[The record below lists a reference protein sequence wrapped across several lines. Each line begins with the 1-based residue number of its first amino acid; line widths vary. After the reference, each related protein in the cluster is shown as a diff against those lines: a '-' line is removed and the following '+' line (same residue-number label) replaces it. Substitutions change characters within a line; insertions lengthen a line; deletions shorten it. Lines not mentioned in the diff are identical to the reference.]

1 MEIPP
6 LPPGF
11 DRVVEAGIVAA
22 LSWWSGQ
29 RGGRRQG
36 QGEGRAEFINA
47 VQEAAELAINELK
60 DAVHRVTEQHR
71 ITDAQHRECERNLA
85 EVRGQI
91 DDIMTGRVP
100 LYHLN
105 HSKLDGGPSS

>member
-1 MEIPP
+1 M
-6 LPPGF
+6 
-11 DRVVEAGIVAA
+11 AA

-47 VQEAAELAINELK
+47 VQEAAELAIHKLEE
-60 DAVHRVTEQHR
+60 AVHRVT
-71 ITDAQHRECERNLA
+71 DQHRECERNLA

-105 HSKLDGGPSS
+105 QSKLDGGPSS